1 MSYNYWPRIYQW
13 VPHGRKRS
21 RRADHG
27 DDKAEDIPMWRLG
40 MNIYIDPNNINNN
53 NNNNNNNNFK
63 VNSLFQSLMITKH
76 TAKAI
81 D

>member
-40 MNIYIDPNNINNN
+40 MNIYIDPNNIIIIIIIILIIIIIIIIIIININY
-53 NNNNNNNNFK
+53 
-63 VNSLFQSLMITKH
+63 
-76 TAKAI
+76 
-81 D
+81 